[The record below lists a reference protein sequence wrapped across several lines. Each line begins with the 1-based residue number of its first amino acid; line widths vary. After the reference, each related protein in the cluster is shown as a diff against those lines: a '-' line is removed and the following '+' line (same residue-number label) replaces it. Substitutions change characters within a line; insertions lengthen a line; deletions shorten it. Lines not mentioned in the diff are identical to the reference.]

1 MGFLKKVCSYV
12 ATLLLVISYS
22 VVLFSI
28 ALLYPRLALDCILQG
43 TQGVIDAHKE
53 VQ

>member
-1 MGFLKKVCSYV
+1 MGFLKKAYAYV
-12 ATLLLVISYS
+12 TTLVLVLSYS

-28 ALLYPRLALDCILQG
+28 ALVYPRLALEAIMQG
-43 TQGVIDAHKE
+43 TQGVIDKRKG